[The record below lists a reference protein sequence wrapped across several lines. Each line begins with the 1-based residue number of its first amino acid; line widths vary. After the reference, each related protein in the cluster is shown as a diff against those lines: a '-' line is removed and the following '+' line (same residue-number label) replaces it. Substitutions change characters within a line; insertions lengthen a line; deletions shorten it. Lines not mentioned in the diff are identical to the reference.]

1 MRISD
6 WSSDVCS
13 SDLVALRL
21 GQTAEGFGQAA
32 LHFLDLLVQFGD
44 QVGLALVG
52 VGIEEARVLAE
63 RAHPFGDAALR
74 HTLRLENRVGARG
87 ERRHAVEPALRS
99 EEPTSELKSLMRN
112 PYAVLC
118 LKKKKHTPIT
128 Q

>member
-32 LHFLDLLVQFGD
+32 LHFLNLLVQFGD

-74 HTLRLENRVGARG
+74 HALRLETRVGARG
-87 ERRHAVEPALRS
+87 ERRHEVRS
-99 EEPTSELKSLMRN
+99 EERRVGTECVRTCSSRWPLY
-112 PYAVLC
+112 P
-118 LKKKKHTPIT
+118 
-128 Q
+128 